1 MNAGDWMDE
10 RPGTSTG
17 RSEFVVITGMSGA
30 GRSEAAKVLED
41 LGYFVIDNLPP
52 SLIGR
57 VVDLATGGPPGTRVA
72 LVVDARGGGFTEAI
86 GELCRELDIL
96 RGKGGE
102 VRVLFLEASD
112 EVLVRRYEATRRRHP
127 VAAERVVDSIAR
139 ERRMLL
145 ELRATADLVIDTSDL
160 NVHELRGKVQAA
172 FGREEGDTGLLLTV
186 SSFGFK
192 YGLPLDADM
201 VLDVRF
207 LPNPHWVPELRPQT
221 GLDAPVRDYVL
232 SQKDTTAY
240 MERVRDLLETA
251 LPGFIK
257 EGKQY
262 LTVAIGCTGGKHRSV
277 ALSEELAAWLRAEG
291 FSVHVTHRD
300 VERE

>member
-1 MNAGDWMDE
+1 
-10 RPGTSTG
+10 
-17 RSEFVVITGMSGA
+17 VITGMSGA

-57 VVDLATGGPPGTRVA
+57 VAVLATGGAGASSGRVA
-72 LVVDARGGGFTEAI
+72 LVVDARGGAFTEAV
-86 GELCRELDIL
+86 GDLGRELDAL
-96 RGKGGE
+96 RGKGVE

-112 EVLVRRYEATRRRHP
+112 QVLVRRYEATRRRHP
-127 VAAERVVDSIAR
+127 VPGEGVVDSIAR
-139 ERRMLL
+139 ERELLL
-145 ELRATADLVIDTSDL
+145 ELRADADLVIDTSDL
-160 NVHELRGKVQAA
+160 NVHELRGKVTAA
-172 FGREEGDTGLLLTV
+172 FSGGQATGLRITV

-221 GLDAPVRDYVL
+221 GRDEPVRDYVL
-232 SQKDTTAY
+232 AQKDTARY
-240 MERVRDLLETA
+240 MERLRELLEVA
-251 LPGFIK
+251 LPGFVK

-262 LTVAIGCTGGKHRSV
+262 LTVAIGCTGGRHRSV
-277 ALSEELAAWLRAEG
+277 VLALELADWLRSNG
-291 FSVHVTHRD
+291 FGVHVDHRD
-300 VERE
+300 VDRG

>member
-1 MNAGDWMDE
+1 
-10 RPGTSTG
+10 
-17 RSEFVVITGMSGA
+17 VITGMSGA

-57 VVDLATGGPPGTRVA
+57 VAVLATGGAGASSGRVA
-72 LVVDARGGGFTEAI
+72 LVVDARGGAFTEAV
-86 GELCRELDIL
+86 GDLGRELDAL
-96 RGKGGE
+96 RGKGVE

-112 EVLVRRYEATRRRHP
+112 QVLVRRYEATRRRHP
-127 VAAERVVDSIAR
+127 VPGEGVVDSIAR
-139 ERRMLL
+139 ERELLL
-145 ELRATADLVIDTSDL
+145 ELRADADLVIDTSDL
-160 NVHELRGKVQAA
+160 NVHELRGKVTAA
-172 FGREEGDTGLLLTV
+172 FSGGQATGLRITV

-221 GLDAPVRDYVL
+221 GRDAPVRDYVL
-232 SQKDTTAY
+232 AQKDTARY
-240 MERVRDLLETA
+240 MERLRELLEVA
-251 LPGFIK
+251 LPGFVK

-262 LTVAIGCTGGKHRSV
+262 LTVAIGCTGGRHRSV
-277 ALSEELAAWLRAEG
+277 VLALELADWLRSNG
-291 FSVHVTHRD
+291 FGVHVDHRD
-300 VERE
+300 VDRG